1 MKQQIVKHTFKYA
14 VARQR
19 TFFVPLWE

>member
-14 VARQR
+14 VAR
-19 TFFVPLWE
+19 EG